1 MKFTKLT
8 VFAVIIA
15 FLAISLFI
23 TFGQEA
29 FIQPVTANFLFV
41 KTPAIPVLYYI
52 AGAFIFGLVIGIFVA
67 VHEHVVMAKRL
78 RELKREFSKKESSDS
93 ESPDSE
99 SPAAADTAPAENP
112 QEENVEE

>member
-8 VFAVIIA
+8 VFAVVIA

-29 FIQPVTANFLFV
+29 FIQPVTANFLFI

-52 AGAFIFGLVIGIFVA
+52 AGAFIFGLVIGVFVA
-67 VHEHVVMAKRL
+67 VHEHIVMAKRL
-78 RELKREFSKKESSDS
+78 RELKREFSKKEKEVASDS
-93 ESPDSE
+93 EPEVAPSE
-99 SPAAADTAPAENP
+99 VV
-112 QEENVEE
+112 QEEKPEE